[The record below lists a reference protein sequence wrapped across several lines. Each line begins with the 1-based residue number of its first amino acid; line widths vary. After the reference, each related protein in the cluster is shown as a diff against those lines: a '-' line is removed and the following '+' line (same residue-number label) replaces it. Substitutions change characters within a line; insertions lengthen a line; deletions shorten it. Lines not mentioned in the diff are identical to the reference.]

1 MSLLFSVVDTNFL
14 RIKGPNSSRQ
24 LNLIER
30 KPSISNS
37 EKRNFWSVNPWRHT
51 SCFGEIRTLWKALLI
66 TIDQNI
72 TAVVTP
78 ARKTLIAMLDQLK
91 SELEIVQRPEIVW
104 PVSELTKWINPL
116 VIVKKPNGKLGIC
129 VDPKHLNQ
137 SIKGQHC
144 KFPTAE
150 EFFSKKDNA
159 NFCEKLYLFSA
170 CFSTKVDGDSSK
182 LLYIFETIHHTSIY
196 AFTLLDNKWKWSF
209 FQQHIEKII
218 ESSEGERNTQN
229 DIIMWVWILNKL
241 DIHTKQVLNR
251 IRTSGLKLKKD
262 KRVFCS
268 IGTNVFETHNIRKG
282 DFYRFRESQSNQR
295 HDFPQI

>member
-37 EKRNFWSVNPWRHT
+37 EKRNFWNVNPWRHT

-72 TAVVTP
+72 TAVITP

-104 PVSELTKWINPL
+104 SVSELTKWINPL

-129 VDPKHLNQ
+129 GDPKNLNQ
-137 SIKGQHC
+137 SIKCQHC

-150 EFFSKKDNA
+150 EFFSKMDNA

-196 AFTLLDNKWKWSF
+196 AFTL
-209 FQQHIEKII
+209 
-218 ESSEGERNTQN
+218 
-229 DIIMWVWILNKL
+229 
-241 DIHTKQVLNR
+241 NR

-262 KRVFCS
+262 KCVFCS
-268 IGTNVFETHNIRKG
+268 IGTNVFGTHNIRKG
-282 DFYRFRESQSNQR
+282 DFYRFRESQGNQR